1 MKVTLN
7 WLKDYVDFDYDAD
20 DLSHRLTMAGLEVDA
35 MERLGEGL
43 DTVVVARLADVQ
55 PHPDADRLT
64 VCKVETGS
72 VSQQVVCGAKN
83 HKAGDL
89 VALAQVGTVLPGN
102 FKIKKSKIRGQESL
116 GMLCSTS
123 ELGLSEEAEGILIL
137 PPGLDLG
144 QPVFDQLGL
153 KDVMY
158 EIGLTP
164 NRPDCLSVVGVARE
178 VSAMAGA
185 PLRLPEPDVQES
197 DQDVN
202 EKTSVTLDDP
212 NLCPRYAARLIENVK
227 IGPSP
232 DWLVRRLEA
241 VGLRSINNVVDV
253 TNFVMMELGQPL
265 HAFDYNLL
273 RDRRIV
279 VRRAQD
285 GDQFTT
291 LDGQIRTLM
300 ASDLV
305 ICDGEGPVALAGVMG
320 GGNSEVCDETT
331 DILLESAYFNPVTI
345 RRTSKRL
352 GLHTDAS
359 HRFERGTDVDMVL
372 LALDRAAVLIAELAS
387 GQLAKGAVDAYPALL
402 SRRTV
407 TVTASRTSQVLGL
420 EVDADDI
427 RNKLNSIGLKCDLL
441 VDRRDGAV
449 AVEVPNFRPDLEREI
464 DLIEEVARLIG
475 YDKIPVTMPVSSLTC
490 QQLPD
495 HLSRERQVRD
505 LMIQLGY
512 SEVINYS
519 FFNADCLDKL
529 KIPENDPRRQN
540 VNILN
545 PLTEEQGV
553 MRTSLIPSLLET
565 SSRNLSYR
573 SEDLALFELRPV
585 FQPVEGSEL
594 PRESLRLTAFLCG
607 RREPQGW
614 SQSPDNSDFF
624 DMKGTVERLMANL
637 GVNNVSWQVDHDEAF
652 YHPGKSCAVFQGD
665 RLLGTLGELH
675 PEVAHN
681 FDLGTSAI
689 LCDIDIEA
697 LFELG
702 DVTIKF
708 KPLSRFPDV
717 QRDSAFLVD
726 AEVSAQRVLA
736 ILKGVKI
743 KDLESIELFDVY
755 RGEGVPEG
763 KKSLAIRACYRAMDR
778 TLTDELIQNLHGK
791 LIKAMEK
798 ELGAELR

>member
-7 WLKDYVDFDYDAD
+7 WLKEYVDFDFSAD
-20 DLSHRLTMAGLEVDA
+20 DLSHRLTMTGLEVDA

-43 DTVVVARLADVQ
+43 DTVIVARLADVQ
-55 PHPDADRLT
+55 QHPDADRLT
-64 VCKVETGS
+64 VCTVDTGS
-72 VSQQVVCGAKN
+72 ATQQVVCGAKN
-83 HKAGDL
+83 HRTGDL
-89 VALAQVGTVLPGN
+89 IALAQVGTVLPGN
-102 FKIKKSKIRGQESL
+102 FKIKKSKIRGQESF
-116 GMLCSTS
+116 GMLCSMS
-123 ELGLSEEAEGILIL
+123 ELGLSEESDGIMIL
-137 PPGLDLG
+137 PSDLDLG
-144 QPVFDQLGL
+144 RPVFEQLGL

-164 NRPDCLSVVGVARE
+164 NRSDCLSVVGVARE
-178 VSAMAGA
+178 VAAMADTS
-185 PLRLPEPDVQES
+185 LRLPEPVIIENDTLVA
-197 DQDVN
+197 
-202 EKTSVTLDDP
+202 EKTSVTLEDP

-232 DWLVRRLEA
+232 EWLVGRLEA

-265 HAFDYNLL
+265 HAFDFNLL
-273 RDRRIV
+273 RERRIV
-279 VRRAQD
+279 VRRAEQ
-285 GDQFTT
+285 GTEFTT
-291 LDGQIRTLM
+291 LDGQVRTLL

-305 ICDGEGPVALAGVMG
+305 ICDGEGPIALAGIMG
-320 GGNSEVCDETT
+320 GGNSEVSSETT
-331 DILLESAYFNPVTI
+331 DILLESAYFNPVSI

-359 HRFERGTDVDMVL
+359 HRFERGTDVDMVP
-372 LALDRAAVLIAELAS
+372 LALDRATALIAELAS
-387 GQLAKGAVDAYPALL
+387 GQVAKGVVDEYPSSLP
-402 SRRTV
+402 RRSV
-407 TVTASRTSQVLGL
+407 TVSASKASQILGL

-427 RNKLNSIGLKCDLL
+427 RHKLTSIGLNCDLH
-441 VDRRDGAV
+441 DGAV
-449 AVEVPNFRPDLEREI
+449 KVEIPNFRPDLEREI
-464 DLIEEVARLIG
+464 DLVEEVARLIG
-475 YDKIPVTMPVSSLTC
+475 YDQIPVTMPVSSLTC
-490 QQLPD
+490 QQLPV
-495 HLSRERQVRD
+495 HLSSERQVRD
-505 LMIQLGY
+505 LLIELGY
-512 SEVINYS
+512 SEIINYS
-519 FFNADCLDKL
+519 FYNASCLDKL
-529 KIPENDPRRQN
+529 RIDEKDSRRQN

-553 MRTSLIPSLLET
+553 MRTSLVPSLLET
-565 SSRNLSYR
+565 ASRNLAYR

-585 FQPVEGSEL
+585 FQPVKDSEMA
-594 PRESLRLTAFLCG
+594 RESLRLSAFLCG

-614 SQSPDNSDFF
+614 AQSSDEADFF
-624 DMKGTVERLMANL
+624 DMKGVVEQLLSNL
-637 GVNNVSWQVDHDEAF
+637 GVSEVCWQVEHDEAF
-652 YHPGKSCAVFQGD
+652 YHPGKSCAIYQGE

-675 PEVAHN
+675 PEVIRN
-681 FDLGTSAI
+681 FDLAPSSI

-702 DVTIKF
+702 DKTIKF

-726 AEVSAQRVLA
+726 IDVAAQQVFS
-736 ILKGVKI
+736 ILNRVKI

-755 RGEGVPEG
+755 CGEGVPEG